1 MINHDELLFFILI
14 SFIVQI
20 TLYIFVKFLGNK
32 GIKSNYFAKQKIHE
46 GEVPRI
52 GGLLFLS
59 SFFVTFIFIKISYL
73 SLILPLLIGSLI
85 IFLFSFYED
94 LKQSLSPYFRLSIL
108 FVGSFVFVFFSKL
121 PDINISILLLIKNYQ
136 IIKILL
142 FILSLMLLM
151 NGFNFIDGLNGL
163 SSFNFISIMSSIL
176 YIGYSYNDDF
186 IVELTT
192 LIIVIAIFI
201 FLLNFPFGKIFLG
214 DSGSYV
220 YALFAG
226 ALIIYLFERHS
237 QLPTLLAMV
246 ILSYPITEMLFSIF
260 RKLYLKYSPLSP
272 DVNHLHHLV
281 FKKLQ
286 GNLKTR
292 NNIASIIMLPFCII
306 PFVLTYFS
314 INYNLNDNFL
324 KFIIYFILYSLS
336 YLFLNKSIN
345 KIKSIH

>member
-1 MINHDELLFFILI
+1 MIDNELLFVALI
-14 SFIVQI
+14 TLIVQI
-20 TLYIFVKFLGNK
+20 TLFFFIKILKEN
-32 GIKSNYFAKQKIHE
+32 GIKSNYSAKQKIHE
-46 GEVPRI
+46 GEVPRV

-59 SFFVTFIFIKISYL
+59 SFLFSFIFTKISYL

-108 FVGSFVFVFFSKL
+108 FVGSFIFVFFSKL
-121 PDINISILLLIKNYQ
+121 PDINITILLFVKDYE

-142 FILSLMLLM
+142 FILSLTLLM

-186 IVELTT
+186 IVKLSTFV
-192 LIIVIAIFI
+192 IVISIFI
-201 FLLNFPFGKIFLG
+201 LLLNFPFGKIFLG

-220 YALFAG
+220 YALFSG
-226 ALIIYLFERHS
+226 ALIIYLFERHN

-246 ILSYPITEMLFSIF
+246 VLSYPITEMLFSIL
-260 RKLYLKYSPLSP
+260 RKILRKYSPLKP
-272 DVNHLHHLV
+272 DLNHLHHLV
-281 FKKLQ
+281 FRKLQ

-292 NNIASIIMLPFCII
+292 NNIASLIMLPFCIM
-306 PFVLTYFS
+306 PFVLTYYS
-314 INYNLNDNFL
+314 VNHNLKDNFL
-324 KFIIYFILYSLS
+324 KFIIYFIIYSVS
-336 YLFLNKSIN
+336 YLFLNKSIK
-345 KIKSIH
+345 KI

>member
-1 MINHDELLFFILI
+1 MINYNELVFAILI
-14 SFIVQI
+14 TSLVQI
-20 TLYIFVKFLGNK
+20 TLYLFINFLRRRGF
-32 GIKSNYFAKQKIHE
+32 KSNYLAKQKIHE
-46 GEVPRI
+46 GEIPRV

-59 SFFVTFIFIKISYL
+59 SFFVTFIVIDMKYMT
-73 SLILPLLIGSLI
+73 LILPLLFSSLI

-94 LKQSLSPYFRLSIL
+94 LKQSLSPYFRLIIL
-108 FVGSFVFVFFSKL
+108 FIGSFVFVFFSKL
-121 PDINISILLLIKNYQ
+121 PNINVSILLLIKDYE
-136 IIKILL
+136 ILRILL

-176 YIGYSYNDDF
+176 YIGHSYNDNF
-186 IVELTT
+186 IVKLSTF
-192 LIIVIAIFI
+192 IIIFAIFI
-201 FLLNFPFGKIFLG
+201 FLLNFPYGKIFLG
-214 DSGSYV
+214 DSGSYI
-220 YALFAG
+220 YALFSG

-246 ILSYPITEMLFSIF
+246 ILSYPITETLFSIF
-260 RKLYLKYSPLSP
+260 RKIYVKYSPLRP

-292 NNIASIIMLPFCII
+292 NNIASIIMLPFCIM

-314 INYNLNDNFL
+314 VNYNLNDNFL
-324 KFIIYFILYSLS
+324 KFVIYFIFYLLS
-336 YLFLNKSIN
+336 YFFLNKSIN
-345 KIKSIH
+345 KIKSIP

>member
-94 LKQSLSPYFRLSIL
+94 LKQSLSPYFRLIIL
-108 FVGSFVFVFFSKL
+108 FVGSFVFVFFSEL
-121 PDINISILLLIKNYQ
+121 PDINISILLLIKDYQ

-214 DSGSYV
+214 DSGSYA

-314 INYNLNDNFL
+314 VNYHLNDNFL

-336 YLFLNKSIN
+336 YLLLNKSN
-345 KIKSIH
+345 KIRSIS

>member
-1 MINHDELLFFILI
+1 MIDNNELFFVVLT
-14 SFIVQI
+14 SLIVQV
-20 TLYIFVKFLGNK
+20 TLFFFIKFLRKK

-46 GEVPRI
+46 GEIPRV

-73 SLILPLLIGSLI
+73 SIILPLLIGSLI

-121 PDINISILLLIKNYQ
+121 PDINISILILIKDYE

-163 SSFNFISIMSSIL
+163 SSFNFISIMSSVL

-186 IVELTT
+186 IVKLSTF
-192 LIIVIAIFI
+192 IIVIAIFI
-201 FLLNFPFGKIFLG
+201 FLLNFPYGKIFLG

-220 YALFAG
+220 YALFSG

-260 RKLYLKYSPLSP
+260 RKIYLKYSPLKP

-292 NNIASIIMLPFCII
+292 NNIASLIMLPFCIM
-306 PFVLTYFS
+306 PFILTYFS
-314 INYNLNDNFL
+314 VNYNLNDNFL
-324 KFIIYFILYSLS
+324 KFIIYFILYSMS

-345 KIKSIH
+345 KIKSIP

>member
-1 MINHDELLFFILI
+1 MIDNELFFVVLI
-14 SFIVQI
+14 TLIVQI
-20 TLYIFVKFLGNK
+20 TLFFFIKILKEK
-32 GIKSNYFAKQKIHE
+32 GIKSNYSAKQKIHE
-46 GEVPRI
+46 GEVPRV

-59 SFFVTFIFIKISYL
+59 SFLVSFIFTKISYL
-73 SLILPLLIGSLI
+73 SLILPLLIASLI

-108 FVGSFVFVFFSKL
+108 FVGSFIFVFFSKL
-121 PDINISILLLIKNYQ
+121 PDINITILLFVKDYE

-142 FILSLMLLM
+142 FILSLTLLM

-186 IVELTT
+186 IVKLST

-260 RKLYLKYSPLSP
+260 RKIYLKYSPLSP

-314 INYNLNDNFL
+314 VNYNLNDNFL
-324 KFIIYFILYSLS
+324 KFIIYFILYSMS

-345 KIKSIH
+345 KIKSIP

>member
-1 MINHDELLFFILI
+1 MIYHNDLLFFVLI

-20 TLYIFVKFLGNK
+20 TLYFFVKFLGNK
-32 GIKSNYFAKQKIHE
+32 GIKSSYFAKQKIHE
-46 GEVPRI
+46 GEGPRI

-59 SFFVTFIFIKISYL
+59 SFFVTFIFIKISYF

-121 PDINISILLLIKNYQ
+121 PDINISILILVKDYQ

-176 YIGYSYNDDF
+176 YIGYSYNDD
-186 IVELTT
+186 
-192 LIIVIAIFI
+192 LIIELSTFIIIIAFFI

-220 YALFAG
+220 YALFSG

-260 RKLYLKYSPLSP
+260 RKIYLNYSPLKP

-292 NNIASIIMLPFCII
+292 NNIASLIMLPFCIM

-314 INYNLNDNFL
+314 VNYNLNDNFL

-336 YLFLNKSIN
+336 YLFLSKSIN
-345 KIKSIH
+345 KIKSIP

>member
-1 MINHDELLFFILI
+1 MINHDELLFFVLI

-20 TLYIFVKFLGNK
+20 TLYFFVKFLGNK

-46 GEVPRI
+46 GEVPRV

-121 PDINISILLLIKNYQ
+121 PDINISILLLIKDYQ
-136 IIKILL
+136 IVKILL

-186 IVELTT
+186 IVKLST

-214 DSGSYV
+214 DSGSYL

-260 RKLYLKYSPLSP
+260 RKIYLKYSPLSP

-286 GNLKTR
+286 GNLKIR

-314 INYNLNDNFL
+314 VNYNLNDNFL
-324 KFIIYFILYSLS
+324 KFIIYFILYSMS

-345 KIKSIH
+345 KIKSIP

>member
-1 MINHDELLFFILI
+1 MINNYELFLVVLISLIVQVSIFFFI
-14 SFIVQI
+14 
-20 TLYIFVKFLGNK
+20 KFLRKK
-32 GIKSNYFAKQKIHE
+32 GVKSSYFAKQKIHE
-46 GEVPRI
+46 GEVPRV

-59 SFFVTFIFIKISYL
+59 SFFIIFIFIKISYL

-108 FVGSFVFVFFSKL
+108 FIGSFIFVFFSNL
-121 PDINISILLLIKNYQ
+121 PDIKISILLLIKDYE
-136 IIKILL
+136 IVKILL

-186 IVELTT
+186 IVKLST

-220 YALFAG
+220 YALFSG

-260 RKLYLKYSPLSP
+260 RKIYLKYSPLKP

-292 NNIASIIMLPFCII
+292 NNIASLIMLPFCVI
-306 PFVLTYFS
+306 PFVLTYLS
-314 INYNLNDNFL
+314 VNYNLNDNFL
-324 KFIIYFILYSLS
+324 KFIMYFIFYSLS
-336 YLFLNKSIN
+336 YLFLNKSIS
-345 KIKSIH
+345 KIK